1 MERRRKTS
9 LEKELVKR
17 QEASRVVFVHRSCR
31 KKLKRSRPME
41 TSGEAGAELI
51 KRVVGRKVVTFRGKC
66 LTKSSF

>member
-1 MERRRKTS
+1 MFS
-9 LEKELVKR
+9 FIDLVVK
-17 QEASRVVFVHRSCR
+17 